1 MLGLLLMVLALM
13 LPLLGGVWLVN
24 ACLPLPPAHKP
35 QEQEAGLTEDQ
46 LFQQQL
52 LNLQREYVQAMHAME
67 QEARMT
73 RAERNAV
80 MAALH
85 DYHNQPRN

>member
-1 MLGLLLMVLALM
+1 MFGLLLMLAGLM
-13 LPLLGGVWLVN
+13 LLLFGGIKLVN
-24 ACLPLPPAHKP
+24 ALVPLPPAAKP
-35 QEQEAGLTEDQ
+35 QQEAGLTEEQ

-80 MAALH
+80 MAAMH